1 MLRLYIL
8 LLRRLFD
15 VDKLSDVGIA
25 KLGPY
30 LAFFLSGASSLI
42 FQTIWTRM
50 LHHVFGATSVAIS
63 TVLTVFMAGLGLG
76 NWISGRVAHR
86 IKHPI
91 FTYAFA
97 ELGVAIWGLLI
108 PFMVASDGWLASVNS
123 WLRVS
128 YGADSSMFMIARFLC
143 VVPILIVP
151 TTLMGS
157 TLPLLTR
164 HFVSRSSDAETASRN
179 VGVLYALN
187 TYGAATGPL
196 LSAFVLL
203 PNVGLTITNIVACSM
218 NLTLALM
225 IFALRKQL
233 IGSAWGSSEKLEI
246 LPSKE
251 TAETPAAADAP
262 ASSASP
268 AADASSP
275 AETPSTEKTTKSI
288 KKVKKKKAGALE
300 AARTADAGEPASD
313 AKPEPKREKDAAP
326 ADDVWVPPVA
336 RRMAFVSF
344 AASGM
349 AALCYEVV
357 WSRSL
362 AMCIGSSIYSF
373 ALILETFLIG
383 IATGAAAMS
392 AFLGKDT
399 RRPLVGVA
407 LTSFA
412 LTLIAN
418 TPWAVDFH
426 IDETVHHGTL
436 ATWAG
441 VSLFPLV
448 LLVGTYMYA
457 QRLQQA
463 ADVLEPGSAA
473 DITAPGLVM
482 VLVPL
487 AAAGINL
494 AYFHTGYL
502 PKVIASVVAAVA
514 IFMAILLLLRRSP
527 VLLLAVIQLYIAV
540 ATIVSYIWQDEVPY
554 AFAQLVTGIGDL
566 PSHVGTVQFFMFVTA
581 MLCTLPAT
589 LGMGAMFPLTVRVWT
604 SGGGAIARDAAN
616 VYTGNTFGSIVGSWL
631 PGFVLMPAIGME
643 RTLHAGIVLNMLLA
657 LFMLIAGAAEPDK
670 DGKPSSATLSSG
682 RARAFVGGAVAVAAL
697 VGGLVY
703 GLYTGDSSARLNAVL
718 GTFAFGAFVV
728 GITALLVHDA
738 QTTPPS
744 KPPPG
749 AGELPTWHAIT
760 VYVLSPLIPAL
771 LALLWLGTS
780 RPDSILRWNQ
790 TQMTLGV
797 FRVSLAE
804 GMLDQTSWGQP
815 DLVYYHD
822 GLSTTV
828 TVERWGRHYALKNN
842 GKVDAS
848 NGDDMP
854 TQITV
859 SAYPMLMHSQ
869 GPTDLDVAVVGFG
882 SGVTVGTTLSFP
894 VRSVD
899 VIELERSIPE
909 AARFFEDV
917 NLLEYQLDHFPFVEM
932 DRLTVINDD
941 GRNYLA
947 STDHQY
953 DIIISEPS
961 NPWITGVSDLF
972 TIDHFRIAKRRLR
985 PGGIYCQWVQLYE
998 MSPENIKTIFRTFA
1012 EVYRYVVVFAADDRS
1027 SDTVV
1032 LGSDA
1037 PLTFDLE
1044 RMQRTWQLEAVPGRM
1059 SVPDQLERAYLHTPY
1074 DVFARVLLASRDEVM
1089 TYTQIEERRHGDVW
1103 EPDYASTNTRTCEP
1117 ADCRRRPAEINTDD
1131 NARIEFGA
1139 PRDLIGFERY
1149 EGYLTTVYSAEWPF
1163 GRVEDLI
1170 ENFGEGDTRARNL
1183 AELSMSLIGHGRYE
1197 LAADFIE
1204 ESGRAGRARETAVAL
1219 EVLTHL
1225 LTNEHE
1231 PPIHVEAPVCGPEMD
1246 HDTCEQLQIGFDE
1259 VRAAIDRGQ
1268 WGAALAAMEEIPSP
1282 LRLHSGPSLRF
1293 LYGYLLF
1300 KAAEGSFSQYRASAE
1315 VLEDLTRTEED
1326 YVTRNPEVHYFLA
1339 RAYDNEGEY
1348 GDALQQMRRYV
1359 ESRLTIS
1366 HSDMVDTPEPPDGEA
1381 HTTDAPGESDKTTH
1395 DD

>member
-1 MLRLYIL
+1 MKKVMR
-8 LLRRLFD
+8 F
-15 VDKLSDVGIA
+15 A
-25 KLGPY
+25 PY

-76 NWISGRVAHR
+76 TWLSGRVANR

-97 ELGVAIWGLLI
+97 ELGVAAWGLLI
-108 PFMVASDGWLASVNS
+108 PFMVQSDGWLATVNA
-123 WLRVS
+123 WLRVT
-128 YGADSSMFMIARFLC
+128 YGADSSVFMIARFLC

-164 HFVSRSSDAETASRN
+164 HFVSQQSDSETASRN
-179 VGVLYALN
+179 VGILYSLN
-187 TYGAATGPL
+187 TFGAATGPI

-203 PNVGLTITNIVACSM
+203 PNVGLSITNIVACSM

-225 IFALRKQL
+225 IFGLREHL
-233 IGSAWGSSEKLEI
+233 IGSKWGSGEKLDV
-246 LPSKE
+246 LPGKE
-251 TAETPAAADAP
+251 NLDAP
-262 ASSASP
+262 AETASP
-268 AADASSP
+268 ADVAAGVSP
-275 AETPSTEKTTKSI
+275 SEPTVVAAEPESKSARA
-288 KKVKKKKAGALE
+288 KVKKSGKKA
-300 AARTADAGEPASD
+300 
-313 AKPEPKREKDAAP
+313 AKVAVEDAATAEVAP
-326 ADDVWVPPVA
+326 DEPTPEKSTGKPRSAASGDVWVPPIA
-336 RRMAFVSF
+336 RRMAFVCF

-349 AALCYEVV
+349 AALCAEVV
-357 WSRSL
+357 WSRAL
-362 AMCIGSSIYSF
+362 AMCNGSSIYGFS
-373 ALILETFLIG
+373 LTLEAFLIG
-383 IATGAAAMS
+383 IASGAAAMS
-392 AFLGKDT
+392 AFLGKDP
-399 RRPLVGVA
+399 RRPLIGVA
-407 LTSFA
+407 VTAFV
-412 LTLIAN
+412 LTLLAN

-426 IDETVHHGTL
+426 IDDTTHPGSL
-436 ATWAG
+436 FTWIA
-441 VSLFPLV
+441 VSLLPLV

-457 QRLQQA
+457 QRLQA
-463 ADVLEPGSAA
+463 AAEVLEPGSTA

-487 AAAGINL
+487 AVAGLNL
-494 AYFHTGYL
+494 AYFHSGYFT
-502 PKVIASVVAAVA
+502 KIVASLVAAVA
-514 IFMAILLLLRRSP
+514 IFTASMLMLRRSP
-527 VLLLAVIQLYIAV
+527 VLMLAVMQLYIGL
-540 ATIVSYIWQDEVPY
+540 ATVVSYIWQDEVPY
-554 AFAQLVTGIGDL
+554 AFAQLVVGIGDL

-581 MLCTLPAT
+581 ILCTLPAT
-589 LGMGAMFPLTVRVWT
+589 LGMGAMFPLTIRVWT
-604 SGGGAIARDAAN
+604 AGGKGIAQDVSV

-670 DGKPSSATLSSG
+670 EAKAGFMPLVRG
-682 RARAFVGGAVAVAAL
+682 RAIVLGASAVAV
-697 VGGLVY
+697 VGAVVVSQVY
-703 GLYTGDSSARLNAVL
+703 SGDPSARLNAVL
-718 GTFAFGAFVV
+718 GTFAFGLFVV
-728 GITALLVHDA
+728 GITALLVQDA
-738 QTTPPS
+738 RTYVSPAAP
-744 KPPPG
+744 KG
-749 AGELPTWHAIT
+749 AGELPMWHAVT

-804 GMLDQTSWGQP
+804 GMLDPQSWGQP

-859 SAYPMLMHSQ
+859 SAYPMLMHTQ
-869 GPTDLDVAVVGFG
+869 GPTDLDVAVIGFG

-917 NLLEYQLDHFPFVEM
+917 NLLDYQLDHFPFVQM

-947 STDHQY
+947 STDHMY
-953 DIIISEPS
+953 DVIISEPS

-985 PGGIYCQWVQLYE
+985 PGGVYCQWVQLYE

-1012 EVYRYVVVFAADDRS
+1012 QVYRYVVVFAADDRS

-1044 RMQRTWQLEAVPGRM
+1044 RMQRVWDLQAVPGRM

-1074 DVFARVLLASRDEVM
+1074 DVFARVLLADRDEVM
-1089 TYTQIEERRHGDVW
+1089 TYTQIEERRRDDDTW
-1103 EPDYASTNTRTCEP
+1103 EPDFASTNTRTCEP
-1117 ADCRRRPAEINTDD
+1117 ANCRRRPAAINTDD

-1170 ENFGEGDTRARNL
+1170 EGFGEGDTRARNL

-1204 ESGRAGRARETAVAL
+1204 ESQHAGRARETAVAL

-1231 PPIHVEAPVCGPEMD
+1231 PPIRIEAPIPGPEMD
-1246 HDTCEQLQIGFDE
+1246 HDTAEQLVVGFDA
-1259 VRAAIDRGQ
+1259 VRAAVDRGQ
-1268 WGAALAAMEEIPSP
+1268 FGAALAAMEEIPSP
-1282 LRLHSGPSLRF
+1282 LRLHSGPSMRF

-1300 KAAEGSFSQYRASAE
+1300 KAAEGSFSQYRAAAE
-1315 VLEDLTRTEED
+1315 TLEDLTRTEED
-1326 YVTRNPEVHYFLA
+1326 YCATHPEVHYYLA
-1339 RAYDNEGEY
+1339 RAYDQEGEY
-1348 GDALQQMRRYV
+1348 GTALQSMRRYV
-1359 ESRLTIS
+1359 EARLTTS
-1366 HSDMVDTPEPPDGEA
+1366 HSDMVETPEPPDGEA
-1381 HTTDAPGESDKTTH
+1381 PTTDAPGESDKTTH

>member
-1 MLRLYIL
+1 MR
-8 LLRRLFD
+8 F
-15 VDKLSDVGIA
+15 A
-25 KLGPY
+25 PY

-76 NWISGRVAHR
+76 TWISGRIAHR

-108 PFMVASDGWLASVNS
+108 PYMVQSDGWLADVNH
-123 WLRVS
+123 WLRS
-128 YGADSSMFMIARFLC
+128 TYGADSSVFMIARFLC

-164 HFVSRSSDAETASRN
+164 HFVSKESDSETASRN
-179 VGVLYALN
+179 VGVLYSLN
-187 TYGAATGPL
+187 TFGAATGPV
-196 LSAFVLL
+196 LSAFILL
-203 PNVGLTITNIVACSM
+203 PNVGLSITNIIACSM
-218 NLTLALM
+218 NLSLALL
-225 IFALRKQL
+225 IFALREPL
-233 IGSAWGSSEKLEI
+233 IGSKWGSGKKLEV
-246 LPSKE
+246 LPGKSLDDD
-251 TAETPAAADAP
+251 AAVTIDGPPTGDAP
-262 ASSASP
+262 PPEPEPESKSAR
-268 AADASSP
+268 A
-275 AETPSTEKTTKSI
+275 
-288 KKVKKKKAGALE
+288 KVKKAKKSAPKVAE
-300 AARTADAGEPASD
+300 AAREEALPVVSSPT
-313 AKPEPKREKDAAP
+313 
-326 ADDVWVPPVA
+326 DDVWVPPIA
-336 RRMAFVSF
+336 RRMAFVCF

-349 AALCYEVV
+349 AALCSEVV
-357 WSRSL
+357 WSRAL
-362 AMCIGSSIYSF
+362 AMCNGSSIYGFS
-373 ALILETFLIG
+373 LTLEAFLIG
-383 IATGAAAMS
+383 IASGAAAMS

-399 RRPLVGVA
+399 RRPLIGVA
-407 LTSFA
+407 VTSFA

-426 IDETVHHGTL
+426 IDDVTHPGSIF
-436 ATWAG
+436 TWIA
-441 VSLFPLV
+441 VSLLPLV
-448 LLVGTYMYA
+448 LLIGTYMYA
-457 QRLQQA
+457 QRLQA
-463 ADVLEPGSAA
+463 ATDSLDPGSIA

-487 AAAGINL
+487 TAAGLNL
-494 AYFHTGYL
+494 AYFHSGYF
-502 PKVIASVVAAVA
+502 PKIVASLVAAVA
-514 IFMAILLLLRRSP
+514 VFTAAMLMLRRSP
-527 VLLLAVIQLYIAV
+527 VLLLAVVQLYIGL
-540 ATIVSYIWQDEVPY
+540 ATVVSYIWQDEVPY
-554 AFAQLVTGIGDL
+554 AFAQLVVGVGDL
-566 PSHVGTVQFFMFVTA
+566 PSHVGSVQFFMLVTA
-581 MLCTLPAT
+581 ILCTLPAT
-589 LGMGAMFPLTVRVWT
+589 LGMGAMFPLTIRLWT
-604 SGGGAIARDAAN
+604 SGGKGIAKDVSV

-670 DGKPSSATLSSG
+670 DTKPVVMPQR
-682 RARAFVGGAVAVAAL
+682 RARMILGGVSVVALLVPILVAQ
-697 VGGLVY
+697 
-703 GLYTGDSSARLNAVL
+703 LYTGDSSARLNTVL
-718 GTFAFGAFVV
+718 GSIAFGLFIV
-728 GITALLVHDA
+728 GVTALLLQDA
-738 QTTPPS
+738 QQHVSTAAP
-744 KPPPG
+744 KG
-749 AGELPTWHAIT
+749 AGELPMWHAVT

-804 GMLDQTSWGQP
+804 GMLDPSSWGQP

-869 GPTDLDVAVVGFG
+869 GPTDLDVAVIGFG

-917 NLLEYQLDHFPFVEM
+917 NHLDYQLDHFPFVQM
-932 DRLTVINDD
+932 DRLTIINDD

-947 STDHQY
+947 STDRMY

-972 TIDHFRIAKRRLR
+972 TIDHFQIAKRRLR
-985 PGGIYCQWVQLYE
+985 PGGVYCQWVQLYE

-1012 EVYRYVVVFAADDRS
+1012 ETYHYVTVFAADDRS

-1044 RMQRTWQLEAVPGRM
+1044 RMQRVWELQQVPGRL
-1059 SVPDQLERAYLHTPY
+1059 SVPEQLERAYLHTPY
-1074 DVFARVLLASRDEVM
+1074 DVFARVLLASRDEVE
-1089 TYTQIEERRHGDVW
+1089 TYTQIEERRHGERW
-1103 EPDYASTNTRTCEP
+1103 EPDFASTNTRTCEP
-1117 ADCRRRPAEINTDD
+1117 SDCRRYPAPINTDD

-1139 PRDLIGFERY
+1139 PRDLIGYERF
-1149 EGYLTTVYSAEWPF
+1149 EGYLSTVYSAEWPF

-1170 ENFGEGDTRARNL
+1170 ENFGEGDIRARNL
-1183 AELSMSLIGHGRYE
+1183 AELAMSLIGHGRYE

-1204 ESGRAGRARETAVAL
+1204 ESQHAGRARETAVAL

-1225 LTNEHE
+1225 LTDENAPPVHIE
-1231 PPIHVEAPVCGPEMD
+1231 PPVCGPEMD
-1246 HDTCEQLQIGFDE
+1246 HDTCEQLLNGFDE

-1268 WGAALAAMEEIPSP
+1268 FGAALAAMEEIPSP
-1282 LRLHSGPSLRF
+1282 LRLHSGPQMRF

-1300 KAAEGSFSQYRASAE
+1300 KAAEGSFSQYRAAAE
-1315 VLEDLTRTEED
+1315 TLEDLTRTEED
-1326 YVTRNPEVHYFLA
+1326 FCTRNPEVHYYLA

-1348 GDALQQMRRYV
+1348 GTALTQMRAYI
-1359 ESRLTIS
+1359 EARLTTS

-1381 HTTDAPGESDKTTH
+1381 PTTDAPGESDKTTH

>member
-1 MLRLYIL
+1 MR
-8 LLRRLFD
+8 F
-15 VDKLSDVGIA
+15 A
-25 KLGPY
+25 PY

-76 NWISGRVAHR
+76 TWLSGRIANR

-91 FTYAFA
+91 MTYAIA
-97 ELGVAIWGLLI
+97 ELGVAVWGLLI
-108 PFMVASDGWLASVNS
+108 PFMVQSDGWLSSVNA
-123 WLRVS
+123 WLRVT

-164 HFVSRSSDAETASRN
+164 HFVNQQSDSETASRN
-179 VGVLYALN
+179 VGILYALN
-187 TYGAATGPL
+187 TFGAATGPV

-203 PNVGLTITNIVACSM
+203 PNVGLTITNVVACSM

-225 IFALRKQL
+225 IFALREQL
-233 IGSAWGSSEKLEI
+233 IGSKWGSGEKLSV
-246 LPSKE
+246 LPGKE
-251 TAETPAAADAP
+251 VLEGTPAELASAANDAPPEPKAETQAAEGDAEADADAP
-262 ASSASP
+262 P
-268 AADASSP
+268 
-275 AETPSTEKTTKSI
+275 KTKT
-288 KKVKKKKAGALE
+288 KKKAGSKKAAKKASAE
-300 AARTADAGEPASD
+300 DAEPPVEGEPVAAARKAD
-313 AKPEPKREKDAAP
+313 R
-326 ADDVWVPPVA
+326 DDVWVPPIA
-336 RRMAFVSF
+336 RRMAFVCF

-349 AALCYEVV
+349 AALCSEVV
-357 WSRSL
+357 WSRAL
-362 AMCIGSSIYSF
+362 AMCNGSSIYGF
-373 ALILETFLIG
+373 ALTLEAFLIG
-383 IATGAAAMS
+383 IASGAAAMS

-399 RRPLVGVA
+399 RRPLIGTAVTA
-407 LTSFA
+407 FA
-412 LTLIAN
+412 LTLLAN
-418 TPWAVDFH
+418 TPWAVDFP
-426 IDETVHHGTL
+426 IDDTTHNGGIFTWL
-436 ATWAG
+436 A

-448 LLVGTYMYA
+448 LLIGTYMYA
-457 QRLQQA
+457 QRLQA
-463 ADVLEPGSAA
+463 AAEVLEPGAKA

-482 VLVPL
+482 ILVPL
-487 AAAGINL
+487 AAAGLNL
-494 AYFHTGYL
+494 GYFHSGYF
-502 PKVIASVVAAVA
+502 PKIVASLVACVAVFTA
-514 IFMAILLLLRRSP
+514 TMLILRRSP
-527 VLLLAVIQLYIAV
+527 VLLLAVVQLYIAL
-540 ATIVSYIWQDEVPY
+540 ATVVSYIWQDEVPY
-554 AFAQLVTGIGDL
+554 AFAQLVVAVGDL
-566 PSHVGTVQFFMFVTA
+566 PSHVGTVQFFMLVTA
-581 MLCTLPAT
+581 ILCTLPAT
-589 LGMGAMFPLTVRVWT
+589 LGMGAMFPLTIRLWT
-604 SGGGAIARDAAN
+604 SGGKGIAEDVSV

-670 DGKPSSATLSSG
+670 DGKASLAHMPRT
-682 RARAFVGGAVAVAAL
+682 RARAIMGGVVAFAVLGAIL
-697 VGGLVY
+697 VSQ
-703 GLYTGDSSARLNAVL
+703 LYNGDPSARLNAVL
-718 GTFAFGAFVV
+718 GTIAFGLFVI
-728 GITALLVHDA
+728 GITALLVRDA
-738 QTTPPS
+738 LTFASPPAP
-744 KPPPG
+744 KG
-749 AGELPTWHAIT
+749 AGELPMWHAVT

-804 GMLDQTSWGQP
+804 GMLDPQSWGQP

-869 GPTDLDVAVVGFG
+869 GPTDLDVAVIGFG

-894 VRSVD
+894 VHSVD

-917 NLLEYQLDHFPFVEM
+917 NHLDYQLDHFPFVQM
-932 DRLTVINDD
+932 DGLTVINDD

-947 STDHQY
+947 STDRSY
-953 DIIISEPS
+953 DVIISEPS

-1044 RMQRTWQLEAVPGRM
+1044 RLGRVWELPQVGSRLTVPA
-1059 SVPDQLERAYLHTPY
+1059 QLERAYLHTPY
-1074 DVFARVLLASRDEVM
+1074 DVLARVLLASRDEVM
-1089 TYTQIEERRHGDVW
+1089 TYAQVEEHRHGDTW

-1117 ADCRRRPAEINTDD
+1117 ADCRRYPAPINTDD

-1183 AELSMSLIGHGRYE
+1183 AELAMSLIGHGRYE
-1197 LAADFIE
+1197 VAADFIE
-1204 ESGRAGRARETAVAL
+1204 QSQHAGRARETAVAL

-1231 PPIHVEAPVCGPEMD
+1231 PPIHIEPPVCGPEMD
-1246 HDTCEQLQIGFDE
+1246 HDTCEQLQVGFE
-1259 VRAAIDRGQ
+1259 AVRAAIDRGQ
-1268 WGAALAAMEEIPSP
+1268 YGAALAAMEEIPSP
-1282 LRLHSGPSLRF
+1282 LRLHSGASMRF
-1293 LYGYLLF
+1293 LYGYLLY
-1300 KAAEGSFSQYRASAE
+1300 KAAEGSFSQFRAAAE
-1315 VLEDLTRTEED
+1315 TLEDLTRTEEEFC
-1326 YVTRNPEVHYFLA
+1326 TRNPEVHYYLA

-1348 GDALQQMRRYV
+1348 GTALTEMRRYI
-1359 ESRLTIS
+1359 EARLTTS

-1381 HTTDAPGESDKTTH
+1381 PTTDEPGESDKTTH
-1395 DD
+1395 AD